1 MSGGRTVRAT
11 AVSVALAASLLLS
24 SCMLWGTDQLGVS
37 AGKGLY
43 VRIYQAPTDQ
53 IAFLYVYRN
62 RDAAAVLREMEQRV
76 VFSDDIVERIASY
89 GYVLFDIEYF
99 FDRTNVPDFKEAL
112 GRTMSNPTWCL
123 MMHRNPFNYLPG
135 ADRHNWT
142 VSVPP
147 GECKR
152 GKPFPITA

>member
-1 MSGGRTVRAT
+1 MTRTDRRPAF
-11 AVSVALAASLLLS
+11 AALAVTASLLLS

-43 VRIYQAPTDQ
+43 VRLYQVPTDQ
-53 IAFLYVYRN
+53 VQFLYVHRG
-62 RDAAAVLREMEQRV
+62 RDAAAVLREMQKRV
-76 VFSDDIVERIASY
+76 VFSDSIKDKIARL
-89 GYVLFDIEYF
+89 GYAIFDLDYF
-99 FDRTNVPDFKEAL
+99 FDRTNAPDFKEAL

-123 MMHRNPFNYLPG
+123 MMHRNPLNYLPG

-147 GECKR
+147 GECKV